1 MKYQYYRP
9 NILLVIN
16 PQGLI
21 RQLYMPLRVLNN
33 MTNAWVYVDEIQ
45 SNDRDELFFVV
56 NNQALLHSL
65 FTITIYF

>member
-16 PQGLI
+16 PQGVI
-21 RQLYMPLRVLNN
+21 RQLFMPLRVFDN
-33 MTNAWVYVDEIQ
+33 TIHAWVYVDEIQ

-56 NNQALLHSL
+56 NNQALLHSQ